1 MSRAASDEGVSG
13 ALESGSMGRAEL
25 ISRARDYARAHL
37 LHDTTG
43 HGMDHANR
51 VARMAE
57 RLARE
62 EGVDPLLP
70 VLAAY
75 LHDTADE
82 KLVDNRD
89 RAVRELRVFLEGID
103 LPAADA
109 HDVVHTVTHLSFADS
124 LPGEAGAAAAQPLSR
139 SGQITQDADRLD
151 AIGAIGV
158 VRAVYYGGA
167 HGARIYDPAISPRV
181 NLTRD
186 EYRDLSNETVVN
198 HFYEKLLTL
207 KDTLNTDAARH
218 IAEQRHA
225 FMVSFL
231 EEFKAEWE
239 GRA

>member
-1 MSRAASDEGVSG
+1 MSRAACDDGASG
-13 ALESGSMGRAEL
+13 AWEPGTRERVEA
-25 ISRARDYARAHL
+25 IARARDYARVRL
-37 LHDTTG
+37 LHDRTG
-43 HGMDHANR
+43 HGVDHATR

-75 LHDTADE
+75 LHDTVDE
-82 KLVDNRD
+82 KLVDSRE
-89 RAVRELRVFLEGID
+89 RAIQELRAFLEGID

-109 HDVVHTVTHLSFADS
+109 RDIVHTVTHMSFADG
-124 LPGEAGAAAAQPLSR
+124 LAGEAGAAAAQPLSK

-167 HGARIYDPAISPRV
+167 HGERIYDPAVPPRR
-181 NLTRD
+181 NLTRED
-186 EYRDLSNETVVN
+186 YRDLSGETVVN
-198 HFYEKLLTL
+198 HFHEKLLTL
-207 KDTLNTDAARH
+207 KDTLNTDAARRV
-218 IAEQRHA
+218 AEGRHA
-225 FMVSFL
+225 FMCAFL
-231 EEFKAEWE
+231 EEFKAEWR

>member
-1 MSRAASDEGVSG
+1 MSRADCDDGFAG
-13 ALESGSMGRAEL
+13 ALEPGALEQDDV
-25 ISRARDYARAHL
+25 IARARDYARAHL
-37 LHDTTG
+37 LHDRTG

-51 VARMAE
+51 VARTAE

-75 LHDTADE
+75 LHDTVDE
-82 KLVDNRD
+82 KLVDNRE
-89 RAVRELRVFLEGID
+89 RAVQELRSFLEKID

-109 HDVVHTVTHLSFADS
+109 HDVVYTVTHMSFADG
-124 LPGEAGAAAAQPLSR
+124 LAGEAGAAAAQPLSK

-151 AIGAIGV
+151 AIGAVGV

-167 HGARIYDPAISPRV
+167 HGERIYDPAVSPRG
-181 NLTRD
+181 NMTRD

-207 KDTLNTDAARH
+207 KDALNTEAARRV
-218 IAEQRHA
+218 AERRHA